1 MTSSASASEELP
13 LALDRGDFAFW
24 TAEGRTDL
32 TRADFWALAAA
43 YLDRIE
49 ADPRIGAFG
58 LIVARTSPDMMAL
71 FVAMIAAGRTVS
83 LFPPS
88 SSRQDAEAYLEQQ
101 SEAVLNID
109 PSSILLLEGGE
120 QVLQGIDPR
129 LAERLVRLPSLAA
142 HRPAPVGGPKAMA
155 RFAEALQLQDVLFWQ
170 HSSGTTGIKKAVGV
184 TGAALRRQF
193 ESYWAVVGGELGGQA
208 IRVASWLPLYHDMG
222 LLAGF
227 LLPLLGGSPLA
238 LMDPFDWV
246 EAPQRFLEMI
256 EAQGSTVCWMPNF
269 AFRHYTRLRRVVGR
283 RELGSMRLW
292 ISCSEPCR
300 YADALA
306 FETAY
311 RDMGAQAGSVVG
323 CYAMAETVFAV
334 SQLAA
339 GDQMALVVPRGA
351 RPGASVLEAG
361 AVETRARDLEVP
373 SDRQAV
379 LSSGAPI
386 PGIEARVF
394 VGGRAADRDGIYG
407 EIGLSGGFVFA
418 GYRRLG
424 REDSG
429 LTPDGVYMTGDLG
442 VLLNGRLYVF
452 GRRKEIII
460 VNGKNL
466 YAGDVEERAGSV
478 RGVRPGRAV
487 AFGIENPAIGTEELI
502 VVAEADP
509 AAGLSEAA
517 VRAAIVAAVSD
528 AFLVKP
534 HDVRLIDGRWLV
546 KTTSGKVSR
555 DKNRAKYLRDFRT
568 DPS

>member
-1 MTSSASASEELP
+1 MTAAASASEGLP
-13 LALDRGDFAFW
+13 LALERGDFAFW

-32 TRADFWALAAA
+32 ARADFWTLVSA
-43 YLDRIE
+43 YLDCIE
-49 ADPRIGAFG
+49 ADPRVGRFG
-58 LIVARTSPDMMAL
+58 LIVARTSPDTMAL
-71 FVAMIAAGRTVS
+71 FVAMIAAGRAVS

-109 PSSILLLEGGE
+109 PSSILLLEGE
-120 QVLQGIDPR
+120 AALRGIDPR

-142 HRPAPVGGPKAMA
+142 RPPAPGGGAKATA
-155 RFAEALQLQDVLFWQ
+155 RFDEALRREDVLFWQ

-184 TGAALRRQF
+184 TGTAVRRQF
-193 ESYWAVVGGELGGQA
+193 ESYWTVVGGELGGRA

-256 EAQGSTVCWMPNF
+256 EAEASSVCWMPNF
-269 AFRHYTRLRRVVGR
+269 AFRHYARLRRVVGR

-306 FETAY
+306 FEAAY
-311 RDMGAQAGSVVG
+311 QDMGVEAGSVVG

-339 GDQMALVVPRGA
+339 GDQMALLVPRGA

-361 AVETRARDLEVP
+361 AVETRARDLEIP
-373 SDRQAV
+373 ADRQAV

-386 PGIEARVF
+386 GGIEARVF
-394 VGGRAADRDGIYG
+394 VGGRAADRGGIYG
-407 EIGLSGGFVFA
+407 EIGLSGDFVFA

-478 RGVRPGRAV
+478 RGVRPGRVV

-509 AAGLSEAA
+509 AAGLTEAA

-555 DKNRAKYLRDFRT
+555 DKNRAKYLRDFRA